1 MPIGPNEKAVED
13 TLVNKTAIAATFCAI
28 FSSAVLAGGTAWS
41 QDYPNRPVKLQV
53 AFAPGGPADVI
64 ARIIGQKLSERWK
77 QSVVV
82 ENRGGAGGN
91 IAAALTAKMEPDG
104 YNILV
109 TTSAF
114 AVNQT
119 LSKNPGYTSD
129 DFKAVVIV
137 ASTPNLIIGAPGL
150 KGNNL
155 KEVVEAAKTEK
166 MTYGTAGVGTTP
178 HLSAE
183 RIFKLQAK
191 VDIPHAPFT
200 GAGPALQAVAGGHI
214 PLASIAMSA
223 GVENV
228 KGGQVKGL
236 AVTSKERVKSLPNVP
251 TARELGL
258 GEEDDTTWVV
268 FFVPAKTPDAVI
280 NKINADVDGLHGRR
294 RHAEGCRRLR
304 EVGNDAVG
312 WDHPQHRTGSKVGLR
327 QPQFVIKQQCLR
339 GSSMQVR
346 RVVTGHKQDGKAT
359 VMIDEISKD
368 VVNPRQGCTFFNI
381 WSTPL
386 PVDNNDDSDGAKK
399 IIGTAMKNKAVF
411 RVIEYAP
418 GVAPRNHRTDSID
431 FAVVMSG
438 EIDMTL
444 DDEVVHLKA
453 GDVMVQ
459 RGTIHDWIN
468 KGDKPCIIAFVLID
482 AAPVEI
488 DGKPLAHVG

>member
-1 MPIGPNEKAVED
+1 MR
-13 TLVNKTAIAATFCAI
+13 KTGIATIFGAAFAMFAT
-28 FSSAVLAGGTAWS
+28 SSVALS

-91 IAAALTAKMEPDG
+91 IAAAAVAKMDPDA

-119 LSKNPGYTSD
+119 LTKNPGYTSD
-129 DFKAVVIV
+129 DFKAVVVV
-137 ASTPNLIIGAPGL
+137 ASTPNLIIGAPSL

-155 KEVVEAAKTEK
+155 KDVVEAAKTEK

-200 GAGPALQAVAGGHI
+200 GAGPALQAVAGGHL

-236 AVTSKERVKSLPNVP
+236 AVTSKNRVAALPNVP

-268 FFVPAKTPDAVI
+268 FFVPSKASDTVI
-280 NKINADVDGLHGRR
+280 KKINADVDAILKDKDTQNQLEKIGFM
-294 RHAEGCRRLR
+294 
-304 EVGNDAVG
+304 AVG
-312 WDHPQHRTGSKVGLR
+312 
-327 QPQFVIKQQCLR
+327 
-339 GSSMQVR
+339 GSSQE
-346 RVVTGHKQDGKAT
+346 A
-359 VMIDEISKD
+359 
-368 VVNPRQGCTFFNI
+368 
-381 WSTPL
+381 
-386 PVDNNDDSDGAKK
+386 DDYVKSETKRWGD
-399 IIGTAMKNKAVF
+399 II
-411 RVIEYAP
+411 R
-418 GVAPRNHRTDSID
+418 SI
-431 FAVVMSG
+431 G
-438 EIDMTL
+438 L
-444 DDEVVHLKA
+444 DPK
-453 GDVMVQ
+453 
-459 RGTIHDWIN
+459 
-468 KGDKPCIIAFVLID
+468 
-482 AAPVEI
+482 
-488 DGKPLAHVG
+488 